1 MFYLSVALV
10 AVAALCALDLML
22 TLAVLRRLRDRPDGP
37 DKPAEAEEGGLPV
50 GATVGAFTTV
60 CTDGVEITEHDLGDD
75 CVVAFF
81 SAGCPPCRRRL
92 PVFVKQVAALPET
105 DRRAVV
111 AVVVSG
117 GGGSDDSAEAT
128 EALEMAARLAP
139 VARVLREE
147 PDGPVTTAFG
157 VQAFPS
163 QFAVGTGFGA
173 APRVTAVGR
182 AALAAQPVGSA

>member
-1 MFYLSVALV
+1 MFYLSVALA

-37 DKPAEAEEGGLPV
+37 AAAGAEEGGLPV

-60 CTDGVEITEHDLGDD
+60 GTDGVEITEHDLGDD

-92 PVFVKQVAALPET
+92 PVFVKQVAALPEA

-117 GGGSDDSAEAT
+117 GDGSDDFAESW
-128 EALEMAARLAP
+128 EMAERLAP
-139 VARVLREE
+139 VARVVREE

-163 QFAVGTGFGA
+163 QFAVRTGFGA